1 MTRSTRK
8 KKSGSPQGTIIV
20 LAIVLLLGF
29 IFITTGAD
37 PLGLF
42 TQAPTSTP
50 MRPDTPTPFRP
61 PFSETVSPPP
71 ATGETNDIE
80 TWYEV
85 GFVNPLRLSESDKLE
100 YSVNGLPDEI
110 LAGSLAERLIFYIDS
125 AQTSIHVAA
134 FEIDLADISNAV
146 IRARKRG
153 VEVRWIT
160 DDEFGIDADSKPGHG
175 QLAAM
180 KKAGIEV
187 IDDGRSGL
195 MHNKFWIFDGETVWT
210 GSTNATINGMFEQN
224 NNVIV
229 IQSRELAAIYE
240 KQFQEMWSGEFGM
253 RAPSL
258 VDEQK
263 VQVNGTSIRVV
274 FSPED
279 KPVEHIVPYLQNAR
293 RNIRFMAFSYTQ
305 PEMGNAMLERLK
317 SGVSVEGV
325 FETVGSDSAF
335 SEMLP
340 LHCAG
345 GKMRRDGNPGFLHHK
360 VIIIDNR
367 IVITGS
373 FNFSDSA
380 NTKNNENVIII
391 DNADIAKRY
400 LEEFQQVW
408 KEASDLDPAQFQ
420 CP

>member
-8 KKSGSPQGTIIV
+8 KKAGSPQGTLIV
-20 LAIVLLLGF
+20 LAIILLLGLVF
-29 IFITTGAD
+29 AATGAD

-42 TQAPTSTP
+42 AEAPTPTQA
-50 MRPDTPTPFRP
+50 RPATQTPFRP
-61 PFSETVSPPP
+61 ATATPVGAPPSP
-71 ATGETNDIE
+71 GGTNDNNN
-80 TWYEV
+80 WYEL
-85 GFVNPLRLSESDKLE
+85 GFVNPLRLSEAEKLD
-100 YSVNGLPDEI
+100 YSANGLPADI

-125 AQTSIHVAA
+125 AQTSIHAAA
-134 FEIDLADISNAV
+134 FEIDLTDISNAL
-146 IRARKRG
+146 IRAHKRG
-153 VEVRWIT
+153 VDIRFIT
-160 DDEFGIDADSKPGHG
+160 DDEFGTDIDDKPGHG

-187 IDDGRSGL
+187 IDDGRGGL
-195 MHNKFWIFDGETVWT
+195 MHNKFWVFDGEIVWT

-224 NNVIV
+224 NNVII
-229 IQSRELAAIYE
+229 IQSRELAAVYE
-240 KQFQEMWSGEFGM
+240 TQFEEMWGGEFGA

-263 VQVNGTSIRVV
+263 VVVNGTSIFVV

-279 KPVEHIVPYLQNAR
+279 KPVEYIVPYLHNAR

-305 PEMGNAMLERLK
+305 PDMGNAMLERIQ
-317 SGVSVEGV
+317 SGVTVEGV
-325 FETVGSDSAF
+325 FEAVGSDSEF
-335 SEMLP
+335 SEMML
-340 LHCAG
+340 LHCGG

-373 FNFSDSA
+373 FNFSDNA
-380 NTKNNENVIII
+380 NTRNNENVIII

-400 LEEFQQVW
+400 LDEFQRVW
-408 KEASDLDPAQFQ
+408 KEASDLDPARFQ

>member
-8 KKSGSPQGTIIV
+8 KKSGNPQGTIIV
-20 LAIVLLLGF
+20 LAIVLLLGLV
-29 IFITTGAD
+29 FITTGAD

-42 TQAPTSTP
+42 TEAPTLTP
-50 MRPDTPTPFRP
+50 MRPATQTPFRP
-61 PFSETVSPPP
+61 PTSTPVQANPNTAAPQP
-71 ATGETNDIE
+71 GGD
-80 TWYEV
+80 WYEV
-85 GFVNPLRLSESDKLE
+85 GFVKPLQLREAQKNE
-100 YSVNGLPDEI
+100 YSANGLPAEL

-125 AQTSIHVAA
+125 AKTSIHVAA
-134 FEIDLADISNAV
+134 FEIDLTDISNAV

-175 QLAAM
+175 QLTAM

-187 IDDGRSGL
+187 IDDGRGGL
-195 MHNKFWIFDGETVWT
+195 MHNKFWIFDGEIVWT

-240 KQFQEMWSGEFGM
+240 KQFAEMWGGEFGA
-253 RAPSL
+253 RAPSQI
-258 VDEQK
+258 DEQK
-263 VQVNGTSIRVV
+263 ITVNGTSIFVA
-274 FSPED
+274 FAPED
-279 KPVEHIVPYLQNAR
+279 KPVQHIVPYIQNAR

-305 PEMGNAMLERLK
+305 PDMGNAMLERIK
-317 SGVSVEGV
+317 NGVTVEGV
-325 FETVGSDSAF
+325 FETVGSDSEF

-345 GKMRRDGNPGFLHHK
+345 GQMRRDGNPGFLHHK

-380 NTKNNENVIII
+380 NTKNNENVIIL

-400 LEEFQQVW
+400 LEEFQRVW
-408 KEASDLDPAQFQ
+408 KEASDLDPSQFK

>member
-1 MTRSTRK
+1 MTRSK
-8 KKSGSPQGTIIV
+8 KKQSGSPKGTLIV
-20 LAIVLLLGF
+20 LAIVLLLGLVF
-29 IFITTGAD
+29 AVTGAD

-42 TQAPTSTP
+42 AEAPTPTQVRTATEPPFRPPTSTP
-50 MRPDTPTPFRP
+50 IGANPTTAAPQ
-61 PFSETVSPPP
+61 SGS
-71 ATGETNDIE
+71 D
-80 TWYEV
+80 WYEV
-85 GFVNPLRLSESDKLE
+85 GFVRPLQLREAQKNE
-100 YSVNGLPDEI
+100 YSANGLPADI

-125 AQTSIHVAA
+125 AKTSIYIAA
-134 FEIDLADISNAV
+134 FEIDLTDVSNAL
-146 IRARKRG
+146 IRAHKRG
-153 VEVRWIT
+153 VDVRFVT
-160 DDEFGIDADSKPGHG
+160 DNEFGTDADKKPGHG

-180 KKAGIEV
+180 QKAGIK
-187 IDDGRSGL
+187 IKDDGRGGL

-229 IQSRELAAIYE
+229 IKSRELAAIYE
-240 KQFQEMWSGEFGM
+240 KQFAEMWGGEFGA

-258 VDEQK
+258 VGEQK
-263 VQVNGTSIRVV
+263 ITVNGTPIFVT

-279 KPVEHIVPYLQNAR
+279 KPVQHIVPYIQNAR
-293 RNIRFMAFSYTQ
+293 RSIRFMAFSYTQ
-305 PEMGNAMLERLK
+305 PDMGNAMLERIK
-317 SGVSVEGV
+317 NGVTVEGV
-325 FETVGSDSAF
+325 FETVGSDSQF

-345 GKMRRDGNPGFLHHK
+345 GKVRRDGNPGFLHHK

-400 LEEFQQVW
+400 LDEFQRVW
-408 KEASDLDPAQFQ
+408 KEGNDLDPARFK

>member
-1 MTRSTRK
+1 VTRSTRK
-8 KKSGSPQGTIIV
+8 KKSGNSQGTIIV
-20 LAIVLLLGF
+20 LAIVLLLGLV
-29 IFITTGAD
+29 FITTGAD

-42 TQAPTSTP
+42 TEAPTPTP
-50 MRPDTPTPFRP
+50 MRPTTQTPFRP
-61 PFSETVSPPP
+61 PTSTPVQANPNTAAPQP
-71 ATGETNDIE
+71 GGD
-80 TWYEV
+80 WYGVE
-85 GFVNPLRLSESDKLE
+85 FVKPLQLREAQKNE
-100 YSVNGLPDEI
+100 YSAKGLPAEL

-125 AQTSIHVAA
+125 AKTSIHVAA
-134 FEIDLADISNAV
+134 FEIDLTDISNAV

-175 QLAAM
+175 QLTAM

-187 IDDGRSGL
+187 IDDGRGGL
-195 MHNKFWIFDGETVWT
+195 MHNKFWIFDGEIVWT

-229 IQSRELAAIYE
+229 IKSRELAAIYE
-240 KQFQEMWSGEFGM
+240 KQFAEMWGGEFGA
-253 RAPSL
+253 RAPSQI
-258 VDEQK
+258 DEQK
-263 VQVNGTSIRVV
+263 ITVNGTPIFVA
-274 FSPED
+274 FAPED
-279 KPVEHIVPYLQNAR
+279 KPAQHIVSYLQNAR

-305 PEMGNAMLERLK
+305 PDMGNAMLERIK
-317 SGVSVEGV
+317 NGVTVEGV
-325 FETVGSDSAF
+325 FETVGSDSEF

-380 NTKNNENVIII
+380 NTKNNENIIII

-400 LEEFQQVW
+400 LEEFQRVW
-408 KEASDLDPAQFQ
+408 KEASDLDPSQFK